1 MRGKVSGLL
10 LVFALVAGGAIVGN
24 PHVSE
29 AQEPAAPSAAAAG
42 DPAAPEALK
51 PYVLPDTGPFNPK
64 SLSPEQTKAIADWHR
79 SGHSDAKAEAFTHWD
94 AEGAVPPVCSV
105 CHSGAGFRSFHGL
118 DGSKPGLPEKP
129 LPTGGVVDCET
140 CHSPGLSKITK
151 VTFPSGV
158 VEPVTGV
165 EAACMTCHQGREAG
179 ASIAKATAGME
190 DDTPVKDLRFIN
202 PHYLTAA
209 ANWFGGPGKAGYQ
222 YPGKDY
228 SGRFFHAR
236 PVASCVSCH
245 EPHSLKVATET
256 CATCHENPEPR
267 EIRIARQSYDGSGDL
282 SVGIRSDI
290 QANAD
295 LLMQMIADYAT
306 QVAGTP
312 MVRESHYPYFFADAN
327 GDGLADKVDGKAVG
341 YNAWTP
347 RMLRAAFNWK
357 LITADPGVYAH
368 NPYYALELLYD
379 SIEDLSG
386 PLQVDVTSLNLVR

>member
-1 MRGKVSGLL
+1 M
-10 LVFALVAGGAIVGN
+10 
-24 PHVSE
+24 
-29 AQEPAAPSAAAAG
+29 
-42 DPAAPEALK
+42 
-51 PYVLPDTGPFNPK
+51 
-64 SLSPEQTKAIADWHR
+64 
-79 SGHSDAKAEAFTHWD
+79 
-94 AEGAVPPVCSV
+94 PPVCSV

-118 DGSKPGLPEKP
+118 DGSKPGVPEKP

-158 VEPVTGV
+158 VEPVAGV

-179 ASIAKATAGME
+179 ASVAKATAGME
-190 DDTPVKDLRFIN
+190 DDTPAKDLRFIN

-228 SGRFFHAR
+228 SGRFLSCPSRGLLRLVPR
-236 PVASCVSCH
+236 PAQ
-245 EPHSLKVATET
+245 
-256 CATCHENPEPR
+256 PEGRHRKPVR
-267 EIRIARQSYDGSGDL
+267 HVTRIPTPGKSALLGRAMMASGDL